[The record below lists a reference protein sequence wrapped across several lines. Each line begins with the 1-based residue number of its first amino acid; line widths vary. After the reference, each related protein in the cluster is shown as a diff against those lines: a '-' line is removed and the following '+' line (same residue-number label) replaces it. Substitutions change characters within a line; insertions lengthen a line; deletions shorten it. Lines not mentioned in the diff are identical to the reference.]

1 MGMVYYTSVAPNKEA
16 AICGGLAESA
26 IKFIQN
32 TDYHKNIQI
41 GSYNRESFINSMKT
55 AFEKALNKFDEDGD
69 YNDPCIVETFYYIH
83 CNCKCELIYIS
94 SSMMFKHYYIRFELF
109 Q

>member
-16 AICGGLAESA
+16 VICGGLVESA

-32 TDYHKNIQI
+32 TDYHKNVQI
-41 GSYNRESFINSMKT
+41 GSYRESFINSLKT
-55 AFEKALNKFDEDGD
+55 AFEKALNKFDEDSIS
-69 YNDPCIVETFYYIH
+69 NDTCVVDTFYYIH
-83 CNCKCELIYIS
+83 CNCKAELIYINVS
-94 SSMMFKHYYIRFELF
+94 EPFFKHYYIRFELF